1 MKPAQRITPAL
12 LNRLTIRFF
21 AGCCLRLRYSSRSRR
36 RKKELRASSNKIA
49 FPTRPVPAAE
59 LTERL
64 NGRVQSSALNRAHE
78 TLASTISRVNHFRF
92 PAIEGIFFDLP

>member
-1 MKPAQRITPAL
+1 MAFIIIWCGSIPWLVDGT
-12 LNRLTIRFF
+12 
-21 AGCCLRLRYSSRSRR
+21 
-36 RKKELRASSNKIA
+36 RAKIA